1 MNLNEVSMLRVLAP
15 APCLLALIA
24 APVQQDRE
32 VFAMGTRLKVHLQ
45 AAQAAA
51 VAEAVLAEVERI
63 EAACSTWRPDSA
75 FSRINAASVRA
86 VPLDREWIQLLVETQ
101 EWCRRTQGAF
111 DPVLMALLK
120 AWGVREGGRL
130 PGPDE
135 RTAALEASGTAQLEL
150 DEAAGTARLRHPQAG
165 LEEGAFLKGYALDA
179 GRRVALA
186 MGVRNG
192 WADFGGQ
199 VLVWGIPKRV
209 AIADP
214 VLRGTAR
221 ASILLTDGSLS
232 TSGCSERGRHI
243 LDPRTGTPCEAWGS
257 VSVVAPSGF
266 DADVLSTALY
276 VLGPE
281 AGLAWAEAH
290 HVPAL
295 FLPNHGNAR
304 MSPRFAALRPTFAH
318 GDN

>member
-1 MNLNEVSMLRVLAP
+1 MLRVLAP
-15 APCLLALIA
+15 APCLLALIS
-24 APVQQDRE
+24 APPQQDRE

-45 AAQAAA
+45 AAQTAAA
-51 VAEAVLAEVERI
+51 TEAILAEVERI

-75 FSRINAASVRA
+75 FSRINTADGRP
-86 VPLDREWIQLLVETQ
+86 VPLDREWIQLLVETR
-101 EWCRRTQGAF
+101 EWNRRTQGAF

-120 AWGVREGGRL
+120 VWGVREGGRM

-135 RTAALEASGTAQLEL
+135 RSAAMEASGAALLEL
-150 DEAAGTARLRHPQAG
+150 DEVAGTARLRHPNAG

-192 WADFGGQ
+192 WADLGGQ
-199 VLVWGIPKRV
+199 ILVWGTPKRV

-214 VLRGTAR
+214 LKRGTGR
-221 ASILLTDGSLS
+221 ASVLLTEGSLS

-304 MSPRFAALRPTFAH
+304 MSSGFAALRPTFFH
-318 GDN
+318 GDHR